1 MSKLCPKCNK
11 ELNCNVK
18 FCDNCGTFIL
28 NKKKAKPVF
37 LLGILSIVLSVIC
50 FLVVIYHTVTYVGGV
65 RVEYWG
71 DSELILKEHLTKGIM
86 NILTWLGIILFILA
100 IACFI
105 VGFINKKNN
114 KDIE

>member
-1 MSKLCPKCNK
+1 M
-11 ELNCNVK
+11 
-18 FCDNCGTFIL
+18 
-28 NKKKAKPVF
+28 
-37 LLGILSIVLSVIC
+37 VLSAIC

-71 DSELILKEHLTKGIM
+71 DSELVVKEHLTQGIM
-86 NILTWLGIILFILA
+86 NILTGLGIILFILA

-114 KDIE
+114 KDT